1 MTESEGQHHKDC
13 PAIIIIIIIIIIIGF
28 LCDRTEEN
36 SRLYNLNA
44 ANFPQKWY
52 HSFAELNFVPN
63 MVQNSLFRVDDSG
76 YMGAESPIKNT
87 VAFLL

>member
-44 ANFPQKWY
+44 ANFPQK
-52 HSFAELNFVPN
+52 
-63 MVQNSLFRVDDSG
+63 
-76 YMGAESPIKNT
+76 
-87 VAFLL
+87 